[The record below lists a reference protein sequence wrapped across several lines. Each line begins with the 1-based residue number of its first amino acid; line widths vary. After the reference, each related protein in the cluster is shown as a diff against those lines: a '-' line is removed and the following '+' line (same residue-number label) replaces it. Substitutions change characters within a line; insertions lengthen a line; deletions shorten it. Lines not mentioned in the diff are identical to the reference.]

1 MTSSLA
7 RRLEL
12 LGLLLLG
19 AGCGVS
25 APDIAVAATC
35 AAGTVP
41 VQLEQGVSG
50 RGSTEAVCRA
60 FASTLGEY
68 RTTFEEGWGAAP
80 LQEEQ
85 WTIRIRVGGTVDAD
99 GHTGVTYHRSRIV
112 DLAEQSPETFPH
124 ELRHVQLG
132 PGSDDHHGWCTHF
145 EPWEERV
152 LGVNERSY
160 LGCPR

>member
-7 RRLEL
+7 HRINL
-12 LGLLLLG
+12 LGWLVVA

-25 APDIAVAATC
+25 APDIPLAASCT
-35 AAGTVP
+35 AGTIP
-41 VQLEQGVSG
+41 VQLEQGVAVH
-50 RGSTEAVCRA
+50 GSPASVCQA
-60 FASTLGEY
+60 FAQVLVEY
-68 RTTFEEGWGAAP
+68 RATFEADWGGVP

-85 WTIRIRVGGTVDAD
+85 WTIRVRVGSTVDAD
-99 GHTGVTYHRSRIV
+99 GHTGITYHRSRIV
-112 DLAEQSPETFPH
+112 DIAEGSPETFPH

-132 PGSDDHHGWCTHF
+132 PGSDDHHGWCRNF

-152 LGVNERSY
+152 LGVDERTY